1 MRIVCSPKQSA
12 LLFLLVCAT
21 FTLSAQRFQSTISA
35 YLGKE
40 KTQWHLSDADIS
52 NYTVTDQYDSK
63 ETGITYTYLNQ
74 QVAGIRVFNA
84 VSTMAI
90 DKGNVVHYANGFFPE
105 AAKKANAITPRLT
118 AEQAIEAAAIHLGL
132 LMTETPKQVSK
143 DQDRLRYTFTRSGL
157 SREDLKAELVLVPE
171 AEAMRLAWNVNIA
184 PPGKSD
190 WWNIRIDALTGEFIE
205 KNNWTLFCDFGQG
218 HQHSDACEN
227 NVRSTPQDAG
237 MIDATSVSGSYNVF
251 VLPAEA
257 PSTSVRS
264 IISAPHKP
272 ESSPF
277 GWHDT
282 DGIDGAEYTITR
294 GNNVFAYDDIQSF
307 DEPGYSPDGGAGL
320 NFDFPLN
327 LAEKPNTN
335 LDASLTNLF
344 YMNNMLHDILYA
356 HGFDEAAGNFQQ
368 TNYTGAGLGND
379 FVRAEGQDGGGTNNA
394 NFATPSDGE
403 SGRMQMYLWVAEIVA
418 SMEVLSPASI
428 EGSYYAVEA
437 TFGPGLEIP
446 VTGMATLAIDTVNN
460 PTDGCGSFTNA
471 ADLAGKIAVVDR
483 GNCSFIAKANAVE
496 AAGAIAVIVINN
508 SPADPIAMGGAG
520 STNIPGVMITQADGE
535 ILRASLLA
543 GDTVEI
549 LLALGAGT
557 AGQDRDGSLDNGII
571 AHELGHGLSNR
582 LTGGPE
588 SSDCLWNA
596 EQGGEGWSD
605 WLALMLTMEEGDTGE
620 LPRGIATYS
629 SDDTIGLRRFP
640 YSTNMDVNPLTYGAV
655 ATSFGAHAIG
665 EVWATSIWE
674 LTWKLV
680 ELEGFDPDW
689 YNGTGGNNT
698 AMRLVIEGMR
708 LQKCSPGFIDA
719 RDGILKAD
727 ELLYQNTHRC
737 LIWEAFAKR
746 GLGANADQG
755 SSESSSDQTE
765 DFSMPNTCLIA
776 VVAPTALFS
785 VSSNIDCFGRF
796 TFTDESTDIP
806 QYYLWDFGD
815 GNTSTE
821 EDPFHQFTEIGD
833 YTVTLIV
840 NNNIGADTFQMLVS
854 YSDLES
860 PEVSG
865 TTLVC
870 EGSYATLS
878 ANVPAGQVAIW
889 SEQGNEV
896 FTGTVFQ
903 TPSLT
908 TSTTYSVI
916 QSDDTPQERVGP
928 GGNGIGEGSIH
939 NTGFEGRVLFE
950 TYVPL
955 KILSVLVYAQGES
968 DRIFKL
974 YDENN
979 VVIWQ
984 DTFLLE
990 SGDQRVRVDIDIP
1003 IPGNYSLANLAE
1015 NLYRNTNGAN
1025 YPYLIENLLSI
1036 NSSNATNDE
1045 LSYYYYFYDWV
1056 VQEDG
1061 CKSPPVEVTV
1071 NVEPGPLAG
1080 FLAVPN
1086 FLTVDFTDLSTA
1098 GAAYWAWDFG
1108 DGSPIV
1114 YDQDTEHTYTEEGVY
1129 TVVLTVSNGSCFSTT
1144 TQTIEVD
1151 LSTSSNQ
1158 PEAAAGLKIYPNPAV
1173 DEVTLAFDQAVPG
1186 KLQLNVT
1193 NATGSIVLSRPLDSN
1208 ATKVTINTSSYAA
1221 GTYQFQVIGEGGVS
1235 VRRIVILK

>member
-1 MRIVCSPKQSA
+1 MRIVCSSKQSA
-12 LLFLLVCAT
+12 LLLLLVCAS
-21 FTLSAQRFQSTISA
+21 FTLSAQRFQSTIST

-40 KTQWHLSDADIS
+40 KAQWHLSDADIS
-52 NYTVTDQYDSK
+52 NYAVTDQYDNK

-84 VSTMAI
+84 LSTMAI
-90 DKGNVVHYANGFFPE
+90 EKGNVVHYANGFFPE
-105 AAKKANAITPRLT
+105 AAKKANAITPKLT
-118 AEQAIEAAAIHLGL
+118 AEQAIEAAAIHLEL
-132 LMTETPKQVSK
+132 VMAETPKLVSK
-143 DQDRLRYTFTRSGL
+143 EQNRLKYTFTRSGL

-171 AEAMRLAWNVNIA
+171 AESMRLAWNVNIA
-184 PPGKSD
+184 PIDNAD
-190 WWNIRIDALTGEFIE
+190 WWNIRIDAMTGEFIE
-205 KNNWTLFCDFGQG
+205 KNNWTLYCDFGQG
-218 HQHSDACEN
+218 HQHGDACEN
-227 NVRSTPQDAG
+227 KVPSTPQDAT
-237 MIDATSVSGSYNVF
+237 MIDAAGVSGSYNVY
-251 VLPAEA
+251 VLPTES
-257 PSTSVRS
+257 PSAGIRS
-264 IISAPHKP
+264 IINTPHLP

-282 DGIDGAEYTITR
+282 DGVDGPEYTITR
-294 GNNVFAYDDIQSF
+294 GNNVYAYDDIQSF
-307 DEPGYSPDGGAGL
+307 DEPGYSPDGGLEL
-320 NFDFPLN
+320 NFNFPLN

-335 LDASLTNLF
+335 LEASLTNLF

-368 TNYTGAGLGND
+368 TNYSGVGQGND

-403 SGRMQMYLWVAEIVA
+403 SGTMQMYLWVAEIVA

-428 EGSYYAVEA
+428 AGSYHAVEA
-437 TFGPGLEIP
+437 TFGPGLQIP
-446 VTGMATLAIDTVNN
+446 VSGIATLAMDTVNN
-460 PTDGCGSFTNA
+460 PTDGCGSFINGV
-471 ADLAGKIAVVDR
+471 DLAGKIAVVDR

-496 AAGAIAVIVINN
+496 AAGAIAIIVINN
-508 SPADPIAMGGAG
+508 TPAEPIAMGGAG

-535 ILRASLLA
+535 ILRARLLA
-543 GDTVEI
+543 GDTLEI
-549 LLALGAGT
+549 LLTLGAGA
-557 AGQDRDGSLDNGII
+557 AGQDRDGSLDNPII
-571 AHELGHGLSNR
+571 AHEFGHGLSNR
-582 LTGGPE
+582 LTGGPQN
-588 SSDCLWNA
+588 SDCLWNA

-605 WLALMLTMEEGDTGE
+605 WLALMLTMEEGDTGD

-629 SDDTIGLRRFP
+629 SDDTLGLRRFA
-640 YSTNMDVNPLTYGAV
+640 YSTNMDINPLTYGDV

-665 EVWATSIWE
+665 EVWASSIWE

-689 YNGTGGNNT
+689 YHGTGGNNT

-708 LQKCSPGFIDA
+708 LQNCSPGFIDA

-727 ELLYQNTHRC
+727 ELLYQNAHHC
-737 LIWEAFAKR
+737 AIWEAFAKR
-746 GLGANADQG
+746 GLGAYADQG
-755 SSESSSDQTE
+755 SSENSSDQTE
-765 DFSMPNTCLIA
+765 DFSMPNTCLTA

-785 VSSNIDCFGRF
+785 VSSAIDCFGRF

-821 EDPFHQFTEIGD
+821 EDPFHQYTELGD

-840 NNNIGADTFQMLVS
+840 NNNIGADTFHMLVS
-854 YSDLES
+854 YSDLQA

-865 TTLVC
+865 TTLIC
-870 EGSYATLS
+870 EGSYATLT
-878 ANVPAGQVAIW
+878 ATVPAGQIAVW

-908 TSTTYSVI
+908 TSATYSVV
-916 QSDDTPQERVGP
+916 QSDDTPQQRVGP
-928 GGNGIGEGSIH
+928 SNNNIGDGGIH

-950 TYVPL
+950 TFKPL
-955 KILSVLVYAQGES
+955 HIVSVLVFAEGSS

-974 YDENN
+974 YNENDE
-979 VVIWQ
+979 VIWQ

-990 SGDQRVRVDIDIP
+990 PAGQRVKVDIDIP
-1003 IPGNYSLANLAE
+1003 VPGKYSLANVAE
-1015 NLYRNTNGAN
+1015 NLYRNTDGAN
-1025 YPYLIENLLSI
+1025 YPYVIDDLLSI
-1036 NSSNATNDE
+1036 YSSNATNDE
-1045 LSYYYYFYDWV
+1045 LTYYYYFYDWL

-1061 CKSPPVEVTV
+1061 CKSPPVDVSV

-1098 GAAYWAWDFG
+1098 GASYWAWDFG

-1114 YDQDTEHTYTEEGVY
+1114 YDQDAEHTYAEEGVF

-1151 LSTSSNQ
+1151 LTTSSNQ
-1158 PEAAAGLKIYPNPAV
+1158 PEAATGLKIYPNPAV
-1173 DEVTLAFDQAVPG
+1173 DEVTLAFDEAVTS
-1186 KLQLNVT
+1186 KLQLYVT
-1193 NATGSIVLSRPLDSN
+1193 NATGSIVLSRPLDLN
-1208 ATKVTINTSSYAA
+1208 ATKVTINTSSFSA
-1221 GTYQFQVIGEGGVS
+1221 GTYQFQVIGEKGVS